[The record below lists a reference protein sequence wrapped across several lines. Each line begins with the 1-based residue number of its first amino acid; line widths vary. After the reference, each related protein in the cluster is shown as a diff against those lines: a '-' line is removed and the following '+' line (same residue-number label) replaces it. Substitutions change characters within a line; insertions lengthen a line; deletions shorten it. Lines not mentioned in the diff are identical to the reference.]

1 MELKK
6 IEGFSR
12 TTEAACMRDAIEHRV
27 EAGQRFKTPAPFIIR
42 KSAPA
47 TEMTL

>member
-6 IEGFSR
+6 IEGYSGTR
-12 TTEAACMRDAIEHRV
+12 DAACMRDAIEYRV
-27 EAGQRFKTPAPFIIR
+27 EVAQRNKTPAPFIIR

-47 TEMTL
+47 TEMML